1 MGRCVQKFAGIP
13 CTWNYEV
20 RKNSVHLPPV
30 ADHSSSSHQM
40 QSIFHHNSSGNRA
53 FSGKLKRKEVHSA
66 ITLHPIKRSPL
77 MHRMYAYYLGLSAQ
91 ELRQQSLYLHRD
103 IAQMI
108 SLLQIPK
115 THKMLA
121 RGVPLFPENES
132 DSFNYVSDHDIL
144 GECPVTLPRQVSSAQ
159 DPLLPRKQSKL
170 EPLHAR

>member
-1 MGRCVQKFAGIP
+1 
-13 CTWNYEV
+13 
-20 RKNSVHLPPV
+20 
-30 ADHSSSSHQM
+30 M

-53 FSGKLKRKEVHSA
+53 FSGSLKKKEVHSA

-77 MHRMYAYYLGLSAQ
+77 MHRMYAYYLGLTAQ

-121 RGVPLFPENES
+121 RGVPLFPVNDN
-132 DSFNYVSDHDIL
+132 DSFNFVGDHDIL
-144 GECPVTLPRQVSSAQ
+144 GKKNQTNETRS
-159 DPLLPRKQSKL
+159 R
-170 EPLHAR
+170 

>member
-1 MGRCVQKFAGIP
+1 
-13 CTWNYEV
+13 
-20 RKNSVHLPPV
+20 
-30 ADHSSSSHQM
+30 M

-53 FSGKLKRKEVHSA
+53 FSGNLKKKEVHSA

-77 MHRMYAYYLGLSAQ
+77 MHRMYAYYLGLTAQ

-121 RGVPLFPENES
+121 RGVPLFPENDN
-132 DSFNYVSDHDIL
+132 DSFNFIGDHDIL
-144 GECPVTLPRQVSSAQ
+144 GRFNF
-159 DPLLPRKQSKL
+159 
-170 EPLHAR
+170 

>member
-1 MGRCVQKFAGIP
+1 
-13 CTWNYEV
+13 
-20 RKNSVHLPPV
+20 
-30 ADHSSSSHQM
+30 M

-53 FSGKLKRKEVHSA
+53 FSGNLKKKEVHSA

-77 MHRMYAYYLGLSAQ
+77 MHRMYAYYLGLTAQ

-121 RGVPLFPENES
+121 RGVPLFPENDN
-132 DSFNYVSDHDIL
+132 DSFNFVGDHDIL
-144 GECPVTLPRQVSSAQ
+144 GERRLIKKFFR
-159 DPLLPRKQSKL
+159 LI
-170 EPLHAR
+170 